1 MRRGILALVMGV
13 AVGSSLVACAKVTEW
28 MRPHTYGPNFD
39 YILDVQIDSV
49 MWQLARDVKRIDKL
63 THDPAGVGPE
73 QRDEIARLLV
83 MMVDATDQLGK
94 QGVRTNHPLI
104 DEHRDQFRADL
115 EAARRGVLSQPPSYR
130 LAEDTSAACMRCHE
144 HGTR

>member
-1 MRRGILALVMGV
+1 MRRRVLALVM
-13 AVGSSLVACAKVTEW
+13 ALAAGSSALACAKVGAF

-39 YILDVQIDSV
+39 YISKEQVKSV
-49 MWQLARDVKRIDKL
+49 MWQLARDVNRIDAL
-63 THDPAGVGPE
+63 VNDPAGVGPE

-83 MMVDATDQLGK
+83 IMEDATKRLGS

-104 DEHRDQFRADL
+104 DEHREQFRADL
-115 EAARRGVLSQPPSYR
+115 ESARRGVMAKPPNYR
-130 LAEDTSAACMRCHE
+130 LAEDVSAACMRCHE

>member
-1 MRRGILALVMGV
+1 MRRRVLALVM
-13 AVGSSLVACAKVTEW
+13 ALAAGSSALACAKVGAF

-39 YILDVQIDSV
+39 YISKEQVKSV
-49 MWQLARDVKRIDKL
+49 MWQLARDVNRIDAL
-63 THDPAGVGPE
+63 VNDPAGVGPE

-83 MMVDATDQLGK
+83 IMEDATGRLGRE
-94 QGVRTNHPLI
+94 GIRTNHPLV

-115 EAARRGVLSQPPSYR
+115 EAARRGVSSEPPSYT
-130 LAEDTSAACMRCHE
+130 LTKEVSGACLHCHR